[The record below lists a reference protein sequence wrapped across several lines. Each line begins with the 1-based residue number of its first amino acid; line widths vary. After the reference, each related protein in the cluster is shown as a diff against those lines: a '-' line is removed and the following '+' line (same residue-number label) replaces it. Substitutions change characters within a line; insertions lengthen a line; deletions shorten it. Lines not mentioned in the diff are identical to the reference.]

1 MMTLEFSWLLSNGNA
16 TELVIIWASSRKIKE
31 KFSLCVQAFSK
42 NQDQSE
48 SEISSIF
55 LKIE

>member
-16 TELVIIWASSRKIKE
+16 TELIIIWASSRKIKE
-31 KFSLCVQAFSK
+31 KFALCVQAFSK